1 MKLTSKITNGITNN
15 QQTTNKQLTTNKNE
29 KNDKNEKNKRSSIE
43 EIVKCYEENIGM
55 ITPAT
60 SDLLFSYLDDMDYK
74 LIVEAIKR
82 SALANKRSMSY
93 INGIL
98 KSWNNKG
105 YKVLADLQDEI
116 NNKTKTEKMEFQL
129 IGIQNFDSLYDN

>member
-1 MKLTSKITNGITNN
+1 MKLTNKITNGITNN

-29 KNDKNEKNKRSSIE
+29 KNEKNDKNRRSSIE

-82 SALANKRSMSY
+82 SALANKRSTSY

-116 NNKTKTEKMEFQL
+116 NNKPKTEKMEFQL
-129 IGIQNFDSLYDN
+129 IGIQNFDNLYDN